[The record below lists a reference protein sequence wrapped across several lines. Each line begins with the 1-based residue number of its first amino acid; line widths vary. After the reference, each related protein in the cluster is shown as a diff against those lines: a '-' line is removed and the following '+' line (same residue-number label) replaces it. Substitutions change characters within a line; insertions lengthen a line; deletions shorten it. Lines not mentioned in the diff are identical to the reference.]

1 MLIEPLGVLL
11 SILKI
16 LQHLFIKDKNFELVK
31 VIKEN
36 GMGMK
41 VSSDSKWELTRW
53 GSTQLK
59 WENPKISSNDSFE
72 DLFNLI

>member
-1 MLIEPLGVLL
+1 MLSLD
-11 SILKI
+11 KI
-16 LQHLFIKDKNFELVK
+16 MLLFIKDKNFELVK